1 MVGLAGEPQTSFA
14 PVTARAAETL
24 NRKLS
29 LIGQTARLLADLIDT
44 ERSQRME
51 PAIVV
56 LIVGE
61 IALTLFQMSQGW
73 AR

>member
-1 MVGLAGEPQTSFA
+1 MAGLAGEPQTSFG

-29 LIGQTARLLADLIDT
+29 LIGQTALLTELIDT
-44 ERSQRME
+44 ERSQRTE

-61 IALTLFQMSQGW
+61 TALTLFQMSQGW
-73 AR
+73 AH